1 MGVAA
6 LLTGNG
12 EIIAVHFRAKVAA
25 EIYFLRIPCDG
36 EATVGVNS
44 FKATQV
50 EHLCG
55 LQPESLL
62 NSLQVQIRFK
72 FLFELTSFGGWI
84 DFDAFKVGRTGLLVY
99 RSLNAGTMHKVL
111 QVQDRIEYTYLRS
124 KICLDFRERF
134 NTEHERFNTVNNTR
148 LCNRDSASVQHQHSL
163 FLERPAPSGHL
174 GLSRHHGPS
183 KARHIDLLLS
193 RRLYSVFT
201 EIKPTALAKLG
212 MWRLRCLSSLNL
224 RCCTLIY
231 FKFGLK
237 AASGDTVFR
246 DPRMPCSSGSRQTL
260 SRRRQSPPPL
270 SLFAAFLEA
279 AAHRIYCS
287 DASASRS
294 IKLNSLPD
302 FSTPLIVWVGS
313 GSPRID
319 KKRGIA
325 AKKLLF
331 LAPCSPA
338 STLTRAG

>member
-1 MGVAA
+1 MS
-6 LLTGNG
+6 NSSCIG

-84 DFDAFKVGRTGLLVY
+84 DFDAFKVGRTGLFVY
-99 RSLNAGTMHKVL
+99 RFLDDFDAFKVGRRDRIITYWFMISHRELVVKVNPFVTSRDLLRRVFAMSELQLDYLQGGDTGSMCDDLDVQVSSYSTTGQGFQISLEGRNYAQSASGSE
-111 QVQDRIEYTYLRS
+111 DRIEYTYLRS

-134 NTEHERFNTVNNTR
+134 NTEHERFNTVNNTS

-201 EIKPTALAKLG
+201 EIKPTALA
-212 MWRLRCLSSLNL
+212 N
-224 RCCTLIY
+224 
-231 FKFGLK
+231 
-237 AASGDTVFR
+237 
-246 DPRMPCSSGSRQTL
+246 
-260 SRRRQSPPPL
+260 
-270 SLFAAFLEA
+270 
-279 AAHRIYCS
+279 
-287 DASASRS
+287 
-294 IKLNSLPD
+294 
-302 FSTPLIVWVGS
+302 
-313 GSPRID
+313 
-319 KKRGIA
+319 
-325 AKKLLF
+325 
-331 LAPCSPA
+331 
-338 STLTRAG
+338 

>member
-1 MGVAA
+1 MS
-6 LLTGNG
+6 NSSCIG

-84 DFDAFKVGRTGLLVY
+84 DFDAFKVGRTGLFVY
-99 RSLNAGTMHKVL
+99 RFLISHRELVVKVNPFVTSRDLLRRVFAMSELQLDYLQGGDTGSMCDDLDVQVSSYSTTGQGFQISLEGRNYAQSASGSE
-111 QVQDRIEYTYLRS
+111 DRIEYTYLRS

-134 NTEHERFNTVNNTR
+134 NTEHERFNTVNNTS

-212 MWRLRCLSSLNL
+212 MWRLRC
-224 RCCTLIY
+224 
-231 FKFGLK
+231 F
-237 AASGDTVFR
+237 V
-246 DPRMPCSSGSRQTL
+246 
-260 SRRRQSPPPL
+260 
-270 SLFAAFLEA
+270 
-279 AAHRIYCS
+279 
-287 DASASRS
+287 
-294 IKLNSLPD
+294 
-302 FSTPLIVWVGS
+302 
-313 GSPRID
+313 
-319 KKRGIA
+319 
-325 AKKLLF
+325 
-331 LAPCSPA
+331 
-338 STLTRAG
+338 